1 MTLQSAGPLNWQSP
15 IVDKFGRPTPEF
27 IRYFQS
33 LIKNDGTLD
42 AGKQN
47 ADADL
52 TAISALIGT
61 GIAARISNDTWALRS
76 IAAPASG
83 ITVTN
88 PAGIAGN
95 PTIGLAN
102 DLAALEALT
111 GTNTIYYRS
120 GADTW
125 SPVTI
130 GTGLTFVGGTLSG
143 SAAYTDEMAR
153 DAIGLALVA
162 GTGIS
167 IAVNDVAD
175 TITIA
180 STVTATKQV
189 LPVTVGV
196 SPVEFI
202 SDADGNLIYS
212 EIS

>member
-1 MTLQSAGPLNWQSP
+1 MSLQSAGPLNWQSP
-15 IVDKFGRPTPEF
+15 IVDEFGRPTPEF

-95 PTIGLAN
+95 PTLGLAN

-120 GADTW
+120 AADTW
-125 SPVTI
+125 TPVTI
-130 GTGLTFVGGTLSG
+130 GTGLTFAGG
-143 SAAYTDEMAR
+143 
-153 DAIGLALVA
+153 
-162 GTGIS
+162 
-167 IAVNDVAD
+167 
-175 TITIA
+175 TIA
-180 STVTATKQV
+180 STVTATPQV